1 VSCELGSKRLFT
13 FRHSAWV
20 VFDDPVFGRPSSLVT
35 FWPKRKEVLTFYGV
49 AIRRATMKESVRCN
63 VVAAFTPRGP
73 FHFKIFADASD
84 EV

>member
-1 VSCELGSKRLFT
+1 M
-13 FRHSAWV
+13 
-20 VFDDPVFGRPSSLVT
+20 FD
-35 FWPKRKEVLTFYGV
+35 GV